1 MKTQYKLIGLTKE
14 EVTKILGNN
23 YSLENNDISRIYIIT
38 CFWIFKKKIFV
49 DFDESGLADLVLT
62 KEEDFLV

>member
-62 KEEDFLV
+62 KEKDFVV